1 MPEPSAFEVEL
12 AIEELKR
19 HKSPGIDRIQA
30 EWIKAGSRIIYYE
43 IYKLNDSIWNKEE
56 FPEEWRKS
64 IIYLSIIMVI
74 KQIALIIDTYH
85 CCQTHKTLYPT
96 SCCQG

>member
-1 MPEPSAFEVEL
+1 VPEPSAFEVEL
-12 AIEELKR
+12 AFEELKR

-64 IIYLSIIMVI
+64 IIVSINNYGDKTDCINYRYISLLS
-74 KQIALIIDTYH
+74 DT
-85 CCQTHKTLYPT
+85 
-96 SCCQG
+96 